1 MGGLVIGGRD
11 YILMFRYS
19 MCGWWGIMYQRWFIN
34 SAIYWL
40 ESPPHSVA
48 GASRDNVID
57 LKSLVKACAR
67 NPGDVSRE
75 FQVSNSYCLTICL
88 GLALHTMVGSM
99 FKTNKS
105 LNKKTYVRRRRLL
118 IFASKNDDRFATAFW
133 LLWRRIMWISLMT
146 LWWSNKFADV

>member
-1 MGGLVIGGRD
+1 MGHHVSTMVHQQCHLLAGVPTTFGR
-11 YILMFRYS
+11 R
-19 MCGWWGIMYQRWFIN
+19 
-34 SAIYWL
+34 
-40 ESPPHSVA
+40 SVE
-48 GASRDNVID
+48 DNVID

-118 IFASKNDDRFATAFW
+118 IFASKNDDRFATAF
-133 LLWRRIMWISLMT
+133 
-146 LWWSNKFADV
+146 